1 MPPYDAQVQ
10 SSAICAVV
18 STADR
23 VFGFATFDEE
33 QRKLRLCEYRED
45 RLLSRT
51 EALLLQVHPQSCCVL
66 LPPETEECK
75 KMERVAESCGVAMKE
90 VKKED
95 LKQVDIEQ
103 DLQRLLADASGCGLS
118 RHLEE
123 QRHKQG
129 MKALGALLAHYQ
141 LLSEPSNFAACTL
154 SMYPLQ
160 SVMRLDKAAF
170 SALNILPRPDENL
183 RSNATLFGFLNRCRS
198 TIGTRC
204 LRQWLSQPLTS
215 PEEIAARHD
224 VVEAFVRDNEL
235 LRQVEG
241 SFRFVPDL
249 ERMAARLHRTNTKSK
264 ASKADLEDV
273 ITLYQCIRSVEP
285 LAQVLSGYGAIH
297 SARLQKVIVDP
308 LVACLSDFKGF
319 KALVEQTMDLKQ
331 AEHRTY
337 CVSMNFDDA
346 LRQIGA
352 QRDHFR
358 EQMETLRAAVDKELD
373 IQGRTKNEKGVS
385 LVDWSEGQAFRVTK
399 KNQQIVMNAKSA
411 KYSFKA
417 LSIKKQELVF
427 TVPQLEKLNA
437 QLKNVLTTYD
447 RQSSQLAEKALKIAA
462 TYCPVVERIGTV
474 LATLDVLGAF
484 ARAALNAPCD
494 FVRPTLDLE
503 GKTFDIK
510 GAAHVLVLA
519 NSDRAFVANDLHMA
533 RETSRLHIITGP
545 NMGGKS
551 TYIRSVALIALLNQ
565 IGCFVPCQEATL
577 PVFDS
582 VMCRVGAS
590 DMQLRG
596 ISTFMAEMLEA
607 ACILGTAT
615 ERSLVIVDELGR
627 GTSTSDGF
635 GIAWAIAKH
644 LTEQVRCFSLFATH
658 FHELAVLADRSQ
670 AVTNR
675 HATAAVDPASGR
687 LTFLYSL
694 SNGAADQSYGVH
706 VAELAGFPDAV
717 VEAARQRAV
726 ENEANAEFGRPAK
739 RQRTHEATAVW
750 DLLLSAADEAEF
762 ARRAI
767 EQLPQ
772 LQAALAVC

>member
-1 MPPYDAQVQ
+1 MPPNDGQVQ
-10 SSAICAVV
+10 SSAVCAVV

-23 VFGFATFDEE
+23 MFGFATFDEE

-66 LPPETEECK
+66 LPLDSEEGK
-75 KMERVAESCGVAMKE
+75 KMERIAESCNVAMKE
-90 VKKED
+90 VKKDD
-95 LKQVDIEQ
+95 LKQVDLEQ

-183 RSNATLFGFLNRCRS
+183 RSSSTLFGFLNRCRS

-215 PEEIAARHD
+215 AEDIEARHD
-224 VVEAFVRDNEL
+224 VVEAFVQDNEI

-241 SFRFVPDL
+241 GFRFVPDL

-273 ITLYQCIRSVEP
+273 ITLYQCVRSIEP
-285 LAQVLSGYGAIH
+285 LVQVLSGYGGIH
-297 SARLQKVIVDP
+297 STRIQKLVVEP
-308 LVACLSDFKGF
+308 LVACLSDFKCF

-331 AEHRTY
+331 AEQRTY

-352 QRDHFR
+352 QRDQFR
-358 EQMETLRAAVDKELD
+358 EQMEALRAAVDKDLD
-373 IQGRTKNEKGVS
+373 LQGRSKNEKGVS
-385 LVDWSEGQAFRVTK
+385 LVDCGEGQAFRVTK
-399 KNQQIVMNAKSA
+399 KHQQTVMNAKS
-411 KYSFKA
+411 KYSYKA
-417 LSIKKQELVF
+417 VSIKKQELIF
-427 TVPQLEKLNA
+427 TIPQLEKLNA
-437 QLKNVLTTYD
+437 QLKNVLSTYD

-462 TYCPVVERIGTV
+462 TYCPVVERFATAM
-474 LATLDVLGAF
+474 ATLDVLSAF

-494 FVRPTLDLE
+494 FVRPTLDIE
-503 GKTFDIK
+503 GKRFDIK

-519 NSDRAFVANDLHMA
+519 NSDRGFVANDLHMA

-615 ERSLVIVDELGR
+615 EKSLVIVDELGR

-644 LTEQVRCFSLFATH
+644 LTEQVRCYSLFATH
-658 FHELAVLADRSQ
+658 FHELAVLADRSE

-675 HATAAVDPASGR
+675 HATAAVDPSSGR

-706 VAELAGFPDAV
+706 VAELAGFPESV

-739 RQRTHEATAVW
+739 RQRTQSATAVW
-750 DLLLSAADEAEF
+750 DNLLSAADEAEF
-762 ARRAI
+762 AQKAMQ
-767 EQLPQ
+767 QLPQ
-772 LQAALAVC
+772 LQAALAAC